1 MNVGSRRAL
10 FGAAV
15 IGAVCLWG
23 AALGASQAAPAAPAQ
38 TAGVPMSEQ
47 VFKNI
52 QMLRGIP
59 VDTFFDAMGMFANA
73 MGNDCTFCHVS
84 KAYFD
89 KAMFAEQTPRM
100 QRARGMIAM
109 MNTINKQYFAGQPRV
124 TCYTCHAGSQS
135 PRSDPDFMTQYGTPI
150 EDPNIRDFPTDR
162 RIVADQVFDKYFQA
176 LGGVDRLAKFTSFTG
191 KGTYAGFDTSF
202 DKVPVEVYGQ
212 APGKTSMVVHLEIGA
227 STKTYDGTNAWLA
240 GPDTPMPLMTLTEG
254 NLDRFRLEGMV
265 AFPSAALKQA
275 FAQWRGG
282 RTAIDDKEVI
292 VLQGSADGQPV
303 ANLYFDESGLLVRLI
318 RWTRT
323 PVGFVPTEID
333 YSNFR
338 DVSGV
343 KVPFNRRVRQTYME
357 MTLELSDVQANT
369 RIDASRFAKP
379 APVQGPGSAAVAK

>member
-1 MNVGSRRAL
+1 MNVASRRAL

-23 AALGASQAAPAAPAQ
+23 AAVAARQAAPAAPAQ
-38 TAGVPMSEQ
+38 TTSDVPLSEQ
-47 VFKNI
+47 AFKNI

-89 KAMFAEQTPRM
+89 KTAFAEQTPRM

-109 MNTINKQYFAGQPRV
+109 MNTINKNFFKGEPRV

-135 PRSDPDFMTQYGTPI
+135 PRSDPSFMSQYGTPV
-150 EDPNIRDFPTDR
+150 EDPNVRDFPTDKR
-162 RIVADQVFDKYFQA
+162 VDAAQVFDKYVQA
-176 LGGVDRLAKFTSFTG
+176 VGGAERLATFTSFTA

-202 DKVPVEVYGQ
+202 DKVPIEIYAQ
-212 APGKTSMVVHLEIGA
+212 APSKQTTVVHLEIGA
-227 STKTYDGTNAWLA
+227 STRTFDGTNGWMA
-240 GPDTPMPLMTLTEG
+240 GPDTPMPLVTLTQG
-254 NLDRFRLEGMV
+254 NLDRNRIEAMLN
-265 AFPSAALKQA
+265 FPSAALLKQA
-275 FAQWRGG
+275 YPEWRGG

-292 VLQGSADGQPV
+292 VLQGTSEGQPV
-303 ANLYFDESGLLVRLI
+303 ANFYFDESGLLIRFI

-323 PVGFVPTEID
+323 PVGFVPTEVNYSD
-333 YSNFR
+333 YR

-343 KVPFNRRVRQTYME
+343 KVPFKRQITQTYMQ
-357 MTLELSDVQANT
+357 MMVELNNVQANT
-369 RIDASRFAKP
+369 RIEATRFAKP
-379 APVQGPGSAAVAK
+379 APVKPAA